1 MTPIKNLKS
10 NGLPGFNEIPA
21 KFFVVE
27 GKTLRCKMRELRN
40 YVQNREELLC
50 QWRNQLSFYFFSK
63 NLIKQ
68 IVNITVIILAYEYI
82 CHKRRNKIVSYIL
95 PLVLIQDADKNTEY
109 LQCSFRRENSADG
122 QIFNTN

>member
-1 MTPIKNLKS
+1 VTPIKNLKS

-50 QWRNQLSFYFFSK
+50 Q
-63 NLIKQ
+63 
-68 IVNITVIILAYEYI
+68 
-82 CHKRRNKIVSYIL
+82 
-95 PLVLIQDADKNTEY
+95 
-109 LQCSFRRENSADG
+109 
-122 QIFNTN
+122 